1 MPVVLAVLFVL
12 CHGLAL
18 ALLPAPA
25 TALSFCF
32 LIAAPLL
39 AAAAC
44 LWQGQQRQAALG
56 WQATALAMLLWAGG
70 MAMNMVDAVRGGDAT
85 ATPQISLLLYVA
97 YGVPLVFVLAR
108 ARRERWAISLIDAAL
123 AALLGV
129 LFFLHTRHHAD
140 ADDAGMNG
148 LRLMFD
154 IQNACIA
161 AFALLRWA
169 STDLPDRR
177 AFFRVLAIYALAYL
191 AVAGY
196 INHVAEYSPFGLY
209 ADLLI
214 DLPFLLL
221 AVLAL
226 RARDAAPAVE
236 RPRLRHAVQA
246 GGPMILPLLLLVVA
260 TLVVD
265 HARHWALAGFVAAIL
280 GFGLRSMLL
289 QIGLLERQA
298 ALDALARLDGLTG
311 VANRRQFDAV
321 LQAEW
326 NRACRQG
333 NALSLLLIDID
344 HFKRFNDTYG
354 HPAGDRCLREVAAAL
369 RATAARGGDLV
380 ARYGG
385 EEFAVVAPATCPE
398 SARELG
404 ERLRAAVQAIP
415 AGVLPQAVTVSVGVA
430 GTRPPRLHPP
440 EALLAGADAAL
451 YAAKRAGRNRVE
463 MWAETEPRRD
473 GALLAHALPR
483 AE

>member
-1 MPVVLAVLFVL
+1 MPAVLAVLFVL
-12 CHGLAL
+12 CHGLML
-18 ALLPAPA
+18 AALPASA
-25 TALSFCF
+25 TVLSFCF
-32 LIAAPLL
+32 LITAPLL

-44 LWQGQQRQAALG
+44 LWQGRRGGAASG
-56 WQATALAMLLWAGG
+56 WRATALAMLLWAIG
-70 MAMNMVDAVRGGDAT
+70 MALNMVDTLHAGDASN
-85 ATPQISLLLYVA
+85 TPQTSLLFYVA

-108 ARRERWAISLIDAAL
+108 ARRERGAISLIDALL
-123 AALLGV
+123 AALLGM
-129 LFFLHTRHHAD
+129 LFFLHTRHHAS
-140 ADDAGMNG
+140 AGDAGMDN
-148 LRLMFD
+148 LRMMFD
-154 IQNACIA
+154 IQNVCIA
-161 AFALLRWA
+161 GFALLRWA

-177 AFFRVLAIYALAYL
+177 AFFRVLAIYALTYL
-191 AVAGY
+191 AAAGY
-196 INHVAEYSPFGLY
+196 INHVAEYSPFGRY
-209 ADLLI
+209 ADLVI

-226 RARDAAPAVE
+226 RARESVPARA

-246 GGPMILPLLLLVVA
+246 GGPMILPLLLLVIA

-311 VANRRQFDAV
+311 VANRRQFDVV

-326 NRACRQG
+326 SRASRQES
-333 NALSLLLIDID
+333 ALSLLLIDID

-354 HPAGDRCLREVAAAL
+354 HPAGDRCLREVAATL
-369 RATAARGGDLV
+369 RATAVRGGDLV

-385 EEFAVVAPATCPE
+385 EEFAVVAPATCAE

-415 AGVLPQAVTVSVGVA
+415 AGILPQAVTISVGVA
-430 GTRPPRLHPP
+430 GMRPSLAQAP
-440 EALLAGADAAL
+440 ETLLAGADAAL

-463 MWAETEPRRD
+463 MWMEARPGPGVAISPLVPS
-473 GALLAHALPR
+473 GAD
-483 AE
+483 

>member
-1 MPVVLAVLFVL
+1 MPVVMAVLFVL

-18 ALLPAPA
+18 TLLPAAA
-25 TALSFCF
+25 TVLSFCF

-39 AAAAC
+39 AGAAC
-44 LWQGQQRQAALG
+44 LWQGRRGAALG
-56 WQATALAMLLWAGG
+56 WQATALAMLLWASG
-70 MAMNMVDAVRGGDAT
+70 MALNMADALHAGDPSS
-85 ATPQISLLLYVA
+85 TPQISLLFYVA

-140 ADDAGMNG
+140 AGDAGMNG

-196 INHVAEYSPFGLY
+196 INHVSEYSPFGVY

-226 RARDAAPAVE
+226 RARESAPSRP

-265 HARHWALAGFVAAIL
+265 HQRYWALAGFVAAIL

-289 QIGLLERQA
+289 QVGLLERQA

-326 NRACRQG
+326 NRARRQG
-333 NALSLLLIDID
+333 GALSLLLIDID

-354 HPAGDRCLREVAAAL
+354 HPAGDRCLQKVAAVL
-369 RATAARGGDLV
+369 QATAARGADLV

-385 EEFAVVAPATCPE
+385 EEFAVVVPAASPE
-398 SARELG
+398 KAHELG
-404 ERLRAAVQAIP
+404 ERLRLAVQAIP
-415 AGVLPQAVTVSVGVA
+415 AGDLPQAVTISVGVA
-430 GTRPPRLHPP
+430 GAWPASPQPL

-451 YAAKRAGRNRVE
+451 YAAKRAGRNRVQT
-463 MWAETEPRRD
+463 WVETGQEQGVPAGD
-473 GALLAHALPR
+473 G
-483 AE
+483 

>member
-1 MPVVLAVLFVL
+1 MPVMVAVLFVL

-18 ALLPAPA
+18 VLLPGSASVA
-25 TALSFCF
+25 SFCF

-44 LWQGQQRQAALG
+44 LRQARQRRVALG
-56 WQATALAMLLWAGG
+56 WRATALAMLLWAGG
-70 MAMNMVDAVRGGDAT
+70 MAMNMIDTLRGGDAT
-85 ATPQISLLLYVA
+85 GTPQISLLLYVV

-108 ARRERWAISLIDAAL
+108 ARRERWAISLIDALL

-129 LFFLHTRHHAD
+129 LFFLHTRFHAN
-140 ADDAGMNG
+140 AGEAGMNSV
-148 LRLMFD
+148 RLLFD

-169 STDLPDRR
+169 SMDLPDRR

-191 AVAGY
+191 LVAGY
-196 INHVAEYSPFGLY
+196 INHFSEYSPFGQY

-221 AVLAL
+221 AVLAP
-226 RARDAAPAVE
+226 RAHESMPAVE
-236 RPRLRHAVQA
+236 RSGLRHAVQA

-265 HARHWALAGFVAAIL
+265 HARYWALAGFVAAIM

-298 ALDALARLDGLTG
+298 ALDALSRLDGLTG

-333 NALSLLLIDID
+333 SALSLLLIDID
-344 HFKRFNDTYG
+344 HFKWFNDRHG
-354 HPAGDRCLREVAAAL
+354 HPAGDRCLQQVAAVL
-369 RATAARGGDLV
+369 QATAARGGDLV

-385 EEFAVVAPATCPE
+385 EEFAVVAPATHPD

-404 ERLRAAVQAIP
+404 ECLRAAIQAIP
-415 AGVLPQAVTVSVGVA
+415 GDVLPQMVTISVGVA
-430 GTRPPRLHPP
+430 GTGAPLLQSP
-440 EALLAGADAAL
+440 EALLAGADVAL

-463 MWAETEPRRD
+463 VWEDAGRGPATAASA
-473 GALLAHALPR
+473 G
-483 AE
+483 

>member
-1 MPVVLAVLFVL
+1 MPLVLALLFVL

-18 ALLPAPA
+18 AMLPASA
-25 TALSFCF
+25 TVLSFCF

-44 LWQGQQRQAALG
+44 LRQGWQQRAAPG
-56 WQATALAMLLWAGG
+56 WRATALAMLLWAGG
-70 MAMNMVDAVRGGDAT
+70 MAMNMVDAVRAGDAND
-85 ATPQISLLLYVA
+85 TPEISLLLYVA

-108 ARRERWAISLIDAAL
+108 ARRERWAISLIDALL

-129 LFFLHTRHHAD
+129 LFFLHTRYHAN
-140 ADDAGMNG
+140 AGDAGMNG
-148 LRLMFD
+148 LRLLFD

-169 STDLPDRR
+169 SMDLPGRR
-177 AFFRVLAIYALAYL
+177 AFFRVLAIYAVVYL
-191 AVAGY
+191 VVAGY
-196 INHVAEYSPFGLY
+196 INHAAAYIPFGLP

-226 RARDAAPAVE
+226 RARESAPAGE

-265 HARHWALAGFVAAIL
+265 HARYWALAGFVAAIL

-289 QIGLLERQA
+289 QIELLERQA

-326 NRACRQG
+326 SRACRQES
-333 NALSLLLIDID
+333 ALSLLLIDID

-354 HPAGDRCLREVAAAL
+354 HPAGDRCLREVAAML
-369 RATAARGGDLV
+369 QATAARGGDLV

-398 SARELG
+398 SAHELG
-404 ERLRAAVQAIP
+404 ERLRVAVQAIP
-415 AGVLPQAVTVSVGVA
+415 AGVLPESVTISVGVA
-430 GTRPPRLHPP
+430 GMRALQPQPP

-463 MWAETEPRRD
+463 TWVEAGPAQGMGIGPPMPSRMY
-473 GALLAHALPR
+473 
-483 AE
+483 